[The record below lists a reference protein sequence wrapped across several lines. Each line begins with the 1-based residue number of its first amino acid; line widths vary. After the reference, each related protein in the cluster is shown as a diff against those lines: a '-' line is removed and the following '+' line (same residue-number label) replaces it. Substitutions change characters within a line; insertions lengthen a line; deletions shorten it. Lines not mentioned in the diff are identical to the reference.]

1 MRYRKKNKLVN
12 IIIIF
17 LVILIILWLVL
28 DEYASLLIPEKNS
41 EYIVEELSI
50 KDTQE
55 KIVKEY
61 PKEEIIKKYRG
72 YDVIAKLVIPKI
84 ELETYILKNFSESAL
99 NVSVTKF
106 WGAEP
111 NTIRQYVCCRT

>member
-1 MRYRKKNKLVN
+1 MRYRIVN

-17 LVILIILWLVL
+17 LVISIILWIVV
-28 DEYASLLIPEKNS
+28 DECANVIPEKTA
-41 EYIVEELSI
+41 EYSVEDLSITNEVEEI
-50 KDTQE
+50 

-61 PKEEIIKKYRG
+61 PKEEVITEYKG
-72 YDVIAKLVIPKI
+72 YDVSAKLVIPKI
-84 ELETYILKNFSESAL
+84 DLETYILKNFSESAL

-111 NTIRQYVCCRT
+111 NTVRQYVCSRA